1 MDKPLQQRLTLHLE
15 TLACRDPDRRRA
27 ALEQVLAAEG
37 LAFTLQEEEPSVKLP
52 RGIRNYLVEP
62 GEAASSRPALLLC
75 AHYDAAFGSL
85 GVNDNAASLCI
96 LVTLAKALAGEGAAV
111 KFAFF
116 DGEESGFSG
125 SRLYVSRMDKQTLAG
140 VINLDMC
147 GYGDSLVICGR
158 GHEKSALFRPFC
170 RKAFLEP
177 FSGQVVRFLPKGDE
191 SSFARTRIPVLS
203 MAMVPRW
210 DISYL
215 KALATYGEGFLGRP
229 PEFDMMLGQMEVVTT
244 MHGGFRDGLE
254 WIQPEAME
262 TVYRYLEAVVHGLEK
277 GQAGK
282 RISCFPGLLH
292 TL

>member
-1 MDKPLQQRLTLHLE
+1 MEESLQKRLVLHLE
-15 TLACRDPDRRRA
+15 ALACRDPDGRRT
-27 ALEQVLAAEG
+27 ALEQVLAQEG
-37 LAFTLQEEEPSVKLP
+37 LAFTLQEEAPSVKLP
-52 RGIRNYLVEP
+52 RGTRNYLVETSASEGRP
-62 GEAASSRPALLLC
+62 GLLLC

-96 LVTLAKALAGEGAAV
+96 LITLAKALAEEGIFV
-111 KFAFF
+111 KLAFF
-116 DGEESGFSG
+116 DGEETGFSG
-125 SRLYVSRMDKQTLAG
+125 SRFYVSQTDRRSLAG

-203 MAMVPRW
+203 IAMVPRW
-210 DISYL
+210 DIAYL

-229 PEFDMMLGQMEVVTT
+229 PEFDMMMGQMEVVTT
-244 MHGGFRDGLE
+244 MHGGFRDGTE

-262 TVYRYLEAVVHGLEK
+262 NVYRYLDAVVHGLSVK
-277 GQAGK
+277 
-282 RISCFPGLLH
+282 
-292 TL
+292 